1 MSLQSIV
8 LILVSVLLSASAQIM
23 MKAGMS
29 SPAVQHALLSE
40 QTSSTIILTIAMSPL
55 VLLGLVNF
63 GFSAVA
69 WLFVLSRIAVS
80 QAYPF
85 VALGI
90 VATSVAGHFI
100 FKEDLDIYRA
110 LGVGIVVIG
119 VIVVGS
125 T

>member
-1 MSLQSIV
+1 MPIQSIV
-8 LILVSVLLSASAQIM
+8 LILLSVLLSASAQIM

-29 SPAVQHALLSE
+29 SAAVQHALLSG
-40 QTSSTIILTIAMSPL
+40 QTFPTIILAIVMSPL
-55 VLLGLVNF
+55 VLLGLLSF
-63 GFSAVA
+63 GCSAVA

-90 VATSVAGHFI
+90 IVTSVAGHFI
-100 FKEDLDIYRA
+100 FKENLDIYRV
-110 LGVGIVVIG
+110 LGIG
-119 VIVVGS
+119 FIVVGVTIVGS

>member
-1 MSLQSIV
+1 MSFQSIV

-29 SPAVQHALLSE
+29 SAAVQHALLSG
-40 QTSSTIILTIAMSPL
+40 QTTSTIILAIAMSPL
-55 VLLGLVNF
+55 VLLGLLSF

-100 FKEDLDIYRA
+100 FKEGLDIYRA
-110 LGVGIVVIG
+110 LGVGLVVIG